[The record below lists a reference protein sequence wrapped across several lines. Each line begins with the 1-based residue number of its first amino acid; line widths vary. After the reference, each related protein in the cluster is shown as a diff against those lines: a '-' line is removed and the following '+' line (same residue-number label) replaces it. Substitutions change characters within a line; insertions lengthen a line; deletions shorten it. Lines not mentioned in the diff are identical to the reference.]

1 MLTSDA
7 SIVKTPA
14 TEFVPS
20 ELRRPVYE
28 CETAPSASMLSLEK
42 PVVDQDPVMFGP
54 NISGSFEEYG
64 INVSGYNPPTA
75 PFSYGEEEGTWVEGQ
90 NAGGH
95 HDVFFNAQT
104 VSSIYGASVVV
115 QPASLRFLPCIK
127 S

>member
-42 PVVDQDPVMFGP
+42 PVVDQDPVMFG
-54 NISGSFEEYG
+54 SKSEHHGQFFERLQRFCDD
-64 INVSGYNPPTA
+64 VH
-75 PFSYGEEEGTWVEGQ
+75 
-90 NAGGH
+90 GG
-95 HDVFFNAQT
+95 VWT
-104 VSSIYGASVVV
+104 
-115 QPASLRFLPCIK
+115 P
-127 S
+127 

>member
-42 PVVDQDPVMFGP
+42 PVVDQDPVMFGLRT
-54 NISGSFEEYG
+54 E
-64 INVSGYNPPTA
+64 
-75 PFSYGEEEGTWVEGQ
+75 
-90 NAGGH
+90 H
-95 HDVFFNAQT
+95 HRMVHVRSQ
-104 VSSIYGASVVV
+104 
-115 QPASLRFLPCIK
+115 
-127 S
+127 